1 MNFSMFK
8 RSDVYYSGSE
18 RKVGI
23 IIGEDEYM
31 VKFQKATAFGKRYNH
46 VSEYLG
52 SRIFGLLGFEVQETF
67 LGSYDG
73 EPVVACKNF
82 IGHDEYFV
90 PFNDVGES
98 TLDQDKELY
107 QYTYEDIMQML
118 RDNSKLTN
126 VNETISLF
134 WEMFIVDALLGNF
147 DRHGGNWGFIKS
159 NDRYRLAPVFDNGS
173 CLYPKMIDEH
183 EMLSIM
189 QSEVETDKRIYTFPT
204 SQIKLNGNKSSYYD
218 VINSLAFPECNI
230 ALEKIV
236 ERIDLD
242 IIFKLIDETVEIS
255 DVRKE
260 FYKYMLKQ
268 RYEKILK
275 ASYDLLRKQK

>member
-1 MNFSMFK
+1 MNLSMFK

-18 RKVGI
+18 RKLGI
-23 IIGEDEYM
+23 VIGEDEYM
-31 VKFQKATAFGKRYNH
+31 VKFRKATAFGKRNNH

-52 SRIFGLLGFEVQETF
+52 SRIFGLLGFDVQETF

-82 IGHDEYFV
+82 IGYDEYFV

-126 VNETISLF
+126 VDETISLF

-147 DRHGGNWGFIKS
+147 DRHGGNWGFIK
-159 NDRYRLAPVFDNGS
+159 NKDKYRLAPVFDNGS
-173 CLYPKMIDEH
+173 CLYPKMVDER
-183 EMLSIM
+183 EMLLAM
-189 QSEVETDKRIYTFPT
+189 QSEEETDKRIYTFPT
-204 SQIKLNGNKSSYYD
+204 SQVKLNGKKSSYYE
-218 VINSLAFPECNI
+218 VINSLAFPECNVALVKI
-230 ALEKIV
+230 VEKIDLEKI
-236 ERIDLD
+236 
-242 IIFKLIDETVEIS
+242 FSLIDETVELS
-255 DVRKE
+255 DVHKE
-260 FYKYMLKQ
+260 FYKHMLKH

-275 ASYDLLRKQK
+275 ESYDLLRNPK